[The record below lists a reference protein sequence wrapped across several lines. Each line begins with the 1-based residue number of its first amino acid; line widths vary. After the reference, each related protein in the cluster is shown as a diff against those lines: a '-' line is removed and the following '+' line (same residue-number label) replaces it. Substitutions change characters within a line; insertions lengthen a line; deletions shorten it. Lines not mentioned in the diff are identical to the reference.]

1 MEELLVRLI
10 STLLLLHSLDSK
22 YCYSL
27 DSNTALSL
35 LTGTVSSAGW
45 WNPLLV
51 SLAPLQ
57 LWWVVVGKLALSS
70 SEVLWSILPKC
81 CFLFWWHLQVAEPIL
96 PYALAFAAGA
106 MVFVVMDDIVPEANS
121 WYVHSVHMFHPLI
134 SIPQCSNM
142 QCWLV
147 PMQCCA
153 VLLFVCSGNGRL
165 ASFGSLIGFVVM
177 MSLDVGLG

>member
-1 MEELLVRLI
+1 MEELLVRVI

-27 DSNTALSL
+27 DSKCC
-35 LTGTVSSAGW
+35 
-45 WNPLLV
+45 LV
-51 SLAPLQ
+51 SFNRYGQLSGMVEPLAGLFGTAA
-57 LWWVVVGKLALSS
+57 VVVGCGGLLALSS

-81 CFLFWWHLQVAEPIL
+81 CFLFWSHLQVAEPIL

-121 WYVHSVHMFHPLI
+121 WYVRSVHVFHQLI
-134 SIPQCSNM
+134 STPQCSNM
-142 QCWLV
+142 QCWFSAGAN
-147 PMQCCA
+147 A
-153 VLLFVCSGNGRL
+153 VLLSVCSGNGRL